1 MKISI
6 KNIIFYVFVF
16 FITSY
21 IILEVFAP
29 TKTVD
34 ILGFKSYVIVSPS
47 MEPDIMVNDLI
58 VIRKTKEEKLDI
70 RDTITFFV
78 YIPELDREN
87 AVTHYIGDI
96 VEVNGETIYKT
107 QGANKEIGDFDKWKN
122 EDNEPIEITYDDIE
136 GKVALVI
143 PKFGHVV
150 NLIKDPIMLGLFV
163 VNGFIIYLLIKV
175 FKSKEKEVESK
186 DDTKVEK

>member
-6 KNIIFYVFVF
+6 KNILFYVFVF
-16 FITSY
+16 FISSY

-34 ILGFKSYVIVSPS
+34 LLGFKSYVIISPS

-58 VIRKTKEEKLDI
+58 VIRKTNEEKLDI
-70 RDTITFFV
+70 GEVITFSV
-78 YIPELDREN
+78 YIPELGRKN

-96 VEVNGETIYKT
+96 IEINGETIYKT
-107 QGANKEIGDFDKWKN
+107 QGANKEIDEFDQWKN

-136 GKVALVI
+136 GRVALVI

-150 NLIKDPIMLGLFV
+150 NIISDPISLGLLFI
-163 VNGFIIYLLIKV
+163 NGFIIYLLIKV
-175 FKSKEKEVESK
+175 FKSKEKEVETNEE
-186 DDTKVEK
+186 TKV